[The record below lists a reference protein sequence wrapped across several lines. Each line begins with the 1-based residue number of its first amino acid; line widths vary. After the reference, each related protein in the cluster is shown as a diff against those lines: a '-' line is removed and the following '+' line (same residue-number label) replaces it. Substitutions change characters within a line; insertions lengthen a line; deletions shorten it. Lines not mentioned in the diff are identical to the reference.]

1 MPEPEDK
8 VPAKP
13 KTFSG
18 KLLKFGVRSKNV
30 LGTSLNYKVH
40 DAVDRDE
47 RVGAIH
53 SRAEVFDENT
63 EEYFKFIQIVT
74 AVCGS
79 FAHGANDVAN
89 AMAPFMSCYFIYNFG
104 APTGKKVDTG
114 NDGIWILAMG
124 GAFIS
129 LGLILYGYRIIEAL
143 GVKLIKITPAR
154 GYCIELGAF
163 TVIIAGSFVGMPLST
178 THCQVGATYGVG
190 MWESRQKCGFNWIFH
205 NEGVNNWLLLKTV
218 LGWILTVVLVALS
231 SAFLVSWGIWAPLSL
246 PLEGALLETKCP
258 AWAIQ
263 HNFTNLTAIPYIKDV
278 YPFPGTRWGPLL
290 IDGQPIGPVNSG
302 TF

>member
-1 MPEPEDK
+1 
-8 VPAKP
+8 
-13 KTFSG
+13 
-18 KLLKFGVRSKNV
+18 
-30 LGTSLNYKVH
+30 
-40 DAVDRDE
+40 
-47 RVGAIH
+47 
-53 SRAEVFDENT
+53 
-63 EEYFKFIQIVT
+63 
-74 AVCGS
+74 
-79 FAHGANDVAN
+79 
-89 AMAPFMSCYFIYNFG
+89 MAPFMSCYFIYNFG

-129 LGLILYGYRIIEAL
+129 LGLILCAAPTCHSASALGQVSVVGRRRRAFLSEYLTGTYATANSSHTTFLYNTYGRYGYRIIEAL

-218 LGWILTVVLVALS
+218 C
-231 SAFLVSWGIWAPLSL
+231 APPTL
-246 PLEGALLETKCP
+246 PRR
-258 AWAIQ
+258 
-263 HNFTNLTAIPYIKDV
+263 YS
-278 YPFPGTRWGPLL
+278 R
-290 IDGQPIGPVNSG
+290 
-302 TF
+302 